1 MSNQNPYP
9 KTITMGVTG
18 GSGIPYMLRLLEYI
32 LKAGN
37 NVYLTFSQAAQMVAA
52 LETDLKL
59 PSQPAKLHEYFVERF
74 AINANQ
80 LKVYAANDWTA
91 PIASGSAKVD
101 AMVIIPCSSGCVAA
115 VANGSSDN
123 LIERAADVMIKE
135 NRKLILVHRETPL
148 SALHLE
154 NLLKLARIGVT
165 ILPANP
171 GFYYKPQSVN
181 DLVDF
186 VVARVL
192 DHLNIEHSLLPEWGV
207 EQSEVN
213 HG

>member
-1 MSNQNPYP
+1 MSHYSSFPQ
-9 KTITMGVTG
+9 TITVGVTG
-18 GSGIPYMLRLLEYI
+18 GSGIPYAMRLLEYI
-32 LKAGN
+32 LTAGH

-59 PSQPAKLHEYFVERF
+59 PQKPSKLHEYFVERF
-74 AINANQ
+74 KINPSQ
-80 LKVYAANDWTA
+80 LNVFGPNDWTA

-101 AMVIIPCSSGCVAA
+101 SMVIVPCSSGCLAA

-171 GFYYKPQSVN
+171 GFYYKPDTVN

-186 VVARVL
+186 VVARIL
-192 DHLNIEHSLLPEWGV
+192 DHLHIEHSLLPEWGV
-207 EQSEVN
+207 TEEEVI